1 MIIAIANQNG
11 AARETPLANNLGLLR
26 ARGGRKVLLIDSDPK
41 KPLCSWSGAR
51 RAADVQPRVLARGGT
66 GLQAELEKLLPH
78 YNDIVIDTGQRDTLE
93 SRAALIAARLVIV
106 PVRTSQVDLAS
117 QYQLIARLNSARMF
131 NPGLHVLFVV
141 VSGQSDPSGEELAA
155 IRAYVSRVMS
165 AKLASTVIHERAAF
179 LSEPGR
185 CLCDSDSDTGD
196 AREAL
201 EMRALYGEVYA
212 K

>member
-1 MIIAIANQNG
+1 MIIAIANQDG
-11 AARETPLANNLGLLR
+11 AARGAPLANNLGLLR
-26 ARGGRKVLLIDSDPK
+26 ARSGRRVLLIDADRK
-41 KPLCSWSGAR
+41 QPLRAWSGAR
-51 RAADVQPRVLARGGT
+51 RAADRPPTVLARAGT
-66 GLQAELEKLLPH
+66 GLQSELETLLPH
-78 YNDIVIDTGQRDTLE
+78 YNDIVIDTEPRDTLDE
-93 SRAALIAARLVIV
+93 RAALIAARLVIV
-106 PVRTSQVDLAS
+106 PVRTNQVDLAR

-141 VSGQSDPSGEELAA
+141 VSGQAEPSDDELAA

-165 AKLASTVIHERAAF
+165 AKLAGTVVHERAAS
-179 LSEPGR
+179 LSAPGR
-185 CLCDSDSDTGD
+185 CLCDGDTGD